1 MGIVGASFVP
11 GSIRGVRFS
20 PWLLEGDVPLSRGP
34 ARDPVP
40 RPTDMRCRGQRGIKI
55 NDCGVQRCIF
65 PSFREAHGGRS
76 VLGPVLGRVLREG
89 PESVPVSVSVSVG
102 AGVGPACS
110 PAGGFP
116 FARCHSRGPRVEDGG
131 LWLSPVARP
140 LIGSRYETIIS
151 SHSLGGGHALQPLR
165 RTGKTRGCA
174 VAT

>member
-20 PWLLEGDVPLSRGP
+20 PWLLEGVVPLSRGP

-89 PESVPVSVSVSVG
+89 QSLPQCQYRCRWVLESDPV
-102 AGVGPACS
+102 CS

-116 FARCHSRGPRVEDGG
+116 FARCHSREPRIEDGG

-140 LIGSRYETIIS
+140 LIGSRYEKIIS

-174 VAT
+174 VAA